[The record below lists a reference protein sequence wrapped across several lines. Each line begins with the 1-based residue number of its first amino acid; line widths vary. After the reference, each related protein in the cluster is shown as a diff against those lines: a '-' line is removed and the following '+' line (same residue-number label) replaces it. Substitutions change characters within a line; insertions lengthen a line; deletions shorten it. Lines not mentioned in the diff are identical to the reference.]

1 MKTTTEPMFSNASE
15 FMSWS
20 AVNCERCVKWS
31 KYNEATDT
39 YTAFKCSIDRD
50 INAQIIG
57 LHEVSQRSFDVTQE
71 SDCPHIKSEHK
82 KSFKKRV
89 IKNQLQLELE
99 L

>member
-20 AVNCERCVKWS
+20 AANCEQCVKWS
-31 KYNEATDT
+31 KYDEFTDT

-50 INAQIIG
+50 INAQIMG

-71 SDCPHIKSEHK
+71 RYCPYKCTKRK
-82 KSFKKRV
+82 KVFKKRA
-89 IKNQLQLELE
+89 IKNQLQLL